1 MLGRYFPVALGFVI
15 FTATT
20 AQPANTQGETR
31 RILTAS
37 AAMKMV
43 HGCLS
48 KAAAENWLMHIAIMD
63 NHGNLKAYH
72 RMDDAQLLSHDVAM
86 AKARSSSLSPRSTR
100 QWGEMA
106 FGNGRVPPTAA
117 AFGPGLNYFEGGLP
131 IMTADGQHIGG
142 IGVSG
147 DTGANDAICAQ
158 AGIDAA
164 ADDLK

>member
-1 MLGRYFPVALGFVI
+1 MLRLVVA
-15 FTATT
+15 TASPIGLTLNLAVAT
-20 AQPANTQGETR
+20 EAAEERP
-31 RILTAS
+31 ILTGA

-48 KAAAENWLMHIAIMD
+48 KASAEGWLMHIAILD

-72 RMDDAQLLSHDVAM
+72 RMDDAQLLSQQVSM
-86 AKARSSSLSPRSTR
+86 AKARSSAVSPRSTK
-100 QWGEMA
+100 QWGESA
-106 FGNGRVPPTAA
+106 FPNGGGPTAA
-117 AFGPGLNYFEGGLP
+117 AFVPDIIYFEGGLP
-131 IMTADGQHIGG
+131 IMTADGQHVGG

-164 ADDLK
+164 AEDLR